1 VFELTES
8 RVRGVKPAVR
18 ARDHD
23 TVACAPQSDRAE
35 IPKSGIGPH
44 RYWLGEDC
52 RRGQIY
58 SMMSYGTGL

>member
-1 VFELTES
+1 MFELAES

-23 TVACAPQSDRAE
+23 TVACARSL
-35 IPKSGIGPH
+35 IGPKFGN
-44 RYWLGEDC
+44 LGLDGTGIMGEDC